1 MKKVL
6 VAAMALVSCTT
17 SAKINSTRQHTPTRI
32 DPATA
37 ERTAYTYPS
46 VYLNVGT
53 VTVDTISKSH

>member
-1 MKKVL
+1 MNKVFL
-6 VAAMALVSCTT
+6 VAMALVSCTT
-17 SAKINSTRQHTPTRI
+17 SSKINSAKQHGPTRI
-32 DPATA
+32 DSATA